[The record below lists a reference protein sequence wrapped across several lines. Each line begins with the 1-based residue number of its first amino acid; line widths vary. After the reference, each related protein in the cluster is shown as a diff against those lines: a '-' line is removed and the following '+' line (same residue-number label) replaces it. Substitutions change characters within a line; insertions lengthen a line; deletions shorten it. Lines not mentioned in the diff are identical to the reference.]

1 MLRGHF
7 FDYRKKGMDH
17 MLGKGWRDLFDII
30 ITQARKPSF
39 YHQPASRF
47 VCVFV
52 CFLLL
57 LFFMY
62 INLGFGAANN

>member
-1 MLRGHF
+1 
-7 FDYRKKGMDH
+7 MDH

-47 VCVFV
+47 VCLFV
-52 CFLLL
+52 VVVVV
-57 LFFMY
+57 FMY

>member
-47 VCVFV
+47 VCLFV
-52 CFLLL
+52 VVVV
-57 LFFMY
+57 FFMY